1 MFNGISVVRV
11 TRATP
16 VLPPGVTDD
25 TPDFNREM
33 VMLDISGQL
42 YGESASRVID
52 VSKIIG
58 SLMTVNNNNCT
69 QIKHFSQSRLL
80 LRTAYVNTILWKV
93 QSHLFLI
100 TEYS

>member
-1 MFNGISVVRV
+1 MFNGVSVVRA

-33 VMLDISGQL
+33 VMLDISEQL

-52 VSKIIG
+52 ASKVFG
-58 SLMTVNNNNCT
+58 SWMMVR
-69 QIKHFSQSRLL
+69 S
-80 LRTAYVNTILWKV
+80 
-93 QSHLFLI
+93 
-100 TEYS
+100 